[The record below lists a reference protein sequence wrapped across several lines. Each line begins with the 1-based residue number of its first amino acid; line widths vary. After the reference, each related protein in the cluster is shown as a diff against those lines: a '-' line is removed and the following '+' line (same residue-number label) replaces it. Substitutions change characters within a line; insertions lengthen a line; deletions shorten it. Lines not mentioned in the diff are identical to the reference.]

1 MIEKN
6 VKSRIQNKHDIE
18 ANWAKAENFVPLI
31 GEIIVY
37 DIDENYD
44 YERIKIGDGVSNV
57 NILPFSIEE
66 VLTVELDE
74 TVIGTPNTINADSLG
89 GKSADEFAL
98 RSDVESLKNTP
109 FIPQVSTEDNGKFL
123 RVVDGVWA
131 AVALPNAEGVG
142 F

>member
-1 MIEKN
+1 MSEYLKPQSPLQYKGEAYIYPLTTVDQVILEDNTRLNVALDDINAKIEN
-6 VKSRIQNKHDIE
+6 IDFDNINIE
-18 ANWAKAENFVPLI
+18 GLDDA
-31 GEIIVY
+31 
-37 DIDENYD
+37 
-44 YERIKIGDGVSNV
+44 
-57 NILPFSIEE
+57 
-66 VLTVELDE
+66 LTVELKDIA
-74 TVIGTPNTINADSLG
+74 IGTPNTINADSLG